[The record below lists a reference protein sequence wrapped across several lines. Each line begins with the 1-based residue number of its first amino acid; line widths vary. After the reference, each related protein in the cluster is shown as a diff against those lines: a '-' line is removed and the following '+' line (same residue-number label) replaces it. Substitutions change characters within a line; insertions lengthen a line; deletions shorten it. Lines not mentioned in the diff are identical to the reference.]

1 MFLWQALEPK
11 NIVTAILAMK
21 SAIKKDHEP
30 SLRSAGVSGGIR
42 VKVLAKPANIVIS
55 GKADI

>member
-11 NIVTAILAMK
+11 NIVTEILAMK
-21 SAIKKDHEP
+21 SAIKNDHQP
-30 SLRSAGVSGGIR
+30 SLRSAGVSGAIR
-42 VKVLAKPANIVIS
+42 VKVLAKLANIVNS